1 MKRWEREDM
10 RYETNARRSRYNAQ
24 QARHSERSEAEQGNN
39 QHESGAHVVT
49 ENQEERKQHGG
60 GHYNTS
66 GKQGRRYEDGV
77 KPSRT
82 SYIPCAGTPGGNPP
96 DPRTIFIN
104 GTAREFVAG
113 EKRAEHKIPCNKD
126 NERDSVSI
134 IKRI

>member
-39 QHESGAHVVT
+39 QRESGAHVVT
-49 ENQEERKQHGG
+49 ENHEEHKQHGG
-60 GHYNTS
+60 GQYNQS
-66 GKQGRRYEDGV
+66 SNEGGVNGEGV

-96 DPRTIFIN
+96 DPRTICIN
-104 GTAREFVAG
+104 VPHGEFVAR
-113 EKRAEHKIPCNKD
+113 EAELKIPYNTD
-126 NERDSVSI
+126 NER
-134 IKRI
+134 